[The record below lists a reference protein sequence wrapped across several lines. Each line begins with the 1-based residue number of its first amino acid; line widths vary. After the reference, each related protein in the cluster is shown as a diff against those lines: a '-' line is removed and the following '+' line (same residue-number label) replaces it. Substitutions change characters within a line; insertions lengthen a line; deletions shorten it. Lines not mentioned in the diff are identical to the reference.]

1 MKLHLPSC
9 LSVILCWLVVS
20 PFAFAQNP
28 SIVIQPD
35 IRVFAVMSGL
45 HVAGWNPGNLKPN
58 PARTSILQDFQN
70 VPPELKA
77 RLTKFYEEHLDG
89 KKAES
94 QLSKYVSLALFSEGP
109 PDFKLSLE
117 ASKLP
122 PDVTPIAEFMALIK
136 ELYTAAK
143 LEVVWSTNREFYD
156 LAVATYRPLIDEII
170 LKTDGYLRIASGS
183 FLDRRFLIIPEYLI
197 PQNNFD
203 ARTYREIYYLVF
215 GPSERPAVD
224 ELRHQ
229 YLHFILDPF
238 PLRFPLP
245 KETRIPL
252 LVFAEKAPDIEDQYR
267 DDQQFL
273 VTESLIRAIELRIN
287 QVPEPKLT
295 AELDAAIRSGALLT
309 RHFYSALQFFE
320 PSPEGIRV
328 FYPRMIKG
336 IRMEKIEAEFAQAP
350 KAPVEKKPEPSALQL
365 QLKSADEQL
374 ANGEIENAAE
384 RFQKILDTVDANNGE
399 ALYGLGVVA
408 AMQNKRDQAKDYF
421 LKALQSPSSDSAT
434 KVWSHIF
441 LGRMDDLEL
450 NRSGAIEH
458 YQAAIQLGDNSR
470 NAQVVAQK
478 GLKEPFTPKSDH

>member
-1 MKLHLPSC
+1 MKLHLSSC
-9 LSVILCWLVVS
+9 LSVILGWLLVS

-35 IRVFAVMSGL
+35 IRVFSVLSAL
-45 HVAGWNPGNLKPN
+45 HVAGWDPGNFKPN

-77 RLTKFYEEHLDG
+77 RLTKFYQDHLDG

-94 QLSKYVSLALFSEGP
+94 QLSKYISLALLSEGP
-109 PDFKLSLE
+109 PDFKLSLDV
-117 ASKLP
+117 SKLP
-122 PDVTPIAEFMALIK
+122 PEVTPIAEFMGLTK
-136 ELYTAAK
+136 ELYAVAR
-143 LEVVWSTNREFYD
+143 LEAVWSANREFYD
-156 LAVATYRPLIDEII
+156 LAVATYRPLIDQII
-170 LKTDGYLRIASGS
+170 LKTDGYLRIVSGS

-197 PQNNFD
+197 PPNNFD

-215 GPSERPAVD
+215 GPSERPAAD

-245 KETRIPL
+245 KETSIALFL
-252 LVFAEKAPDIEDQYR
+252 LAEKAPEIEDPYR
-267 DDQQFL
+267 SDQQFL

-287 QVPEPKLT
+287 KVPEPKLS
-295 AELDAAIRSGALLT
+295 AELDASIRSGALLT
-309 RHFYSALQFFE
+309 RHFFTSLQFFE

-328 FYPRMIKG
+328 FYPGMVKG
-336 IRMEKIEAEFAQAP
+336 IHIDKIEAEIAEAQ
-350 KAPVEKKPEPSALQL
+350 KTPVEKKPEPSALQL
-365 QLKSADEQL
+365 QLKAANEQL
-374 ANGEIENAAE
+374 ANGALESAAE
-384 RFQKILDTVDANNGE
+384 QFQKILDSPDANNGE

-421 LKALQSPSSDSAT
+421 LKALQSPSSDRAT

-441 LGRMDDLEL
+441 LGRIEDLEL
-450 NRSGAIEH
+450 NRNGAIEH

-470 NAQVVAQK
+470 NAQEIAQK
-478 GLKEPFTPKSDH
+478 GLKEPFKGKSDR